1 MGLSFKDNFMV
12 NIHEKEAYILV
23 HTISD
28 AGTEPENIFLYRT
41 FEPLVIFRKEDND
54 LRTLSCMKKK

>member
-12 NIHEKEAYILV
+12 DIQEKEAYILV
-23 HTISD
+23 HTITD

-41 FEPLVIFRKEDND
+41 F
-54 LRTLSCMKKK
+54 